1 MSELIK
7 NSGMYQRITSSTAEL
22 DRLFKEVD
30 EQKSPPD
37 IKKVLLLMG
46 LGTLSWISTYSGLLE
61 LIQANSGDIPLTYKL
76 AIGFAVA
83 MLMLMIVYI
92 LDQLFAPLNWLLRT
106 IYIFGY
112 IFLTI
117 ISVGF
122 GFGFYWKYLES
133 RSEATRSAESAV
145 TQVQTA
151 LQAGQ
156 SRLEQLET
164 TLTTLT
170 ALSLQKAKEERELG
184 NSCPNSRPGDGPRR
198 RLRDNDAKN
207 FSFAGDFVTK
217 RAQSVADDI
226 RGLNGD
232 LAKIASRHPSTVDPT
247 TGTRNAFMKSLNQ
260 RLDMT
265 ITRFNAFRTD
275 PQLASIRN
283 NLAER
288 SSTTIFPDNR
298 GGTFQCPDT
307 QLQTALRGVV
317 QAIDQL
323 PKLQKPK
330 INASEGSEATIEAF
344 RRLGATLSGMLV
356 FKMPPSED
364 ELREMR
370 KKAVRTLDKK
380 QAPSAQLNA
389 VQPGL
394 NERDYIPL
402 AIAVFVDFCLLLVS
416 INRPM
421 DRLKSL
427 VPVMKEARDG
437 PISGI
442 LSSFHATHFTG
453 MREEFSLFQHVVFDW
468 GGHYYVAVP
477 LASNDI
483 QAQYLANLFVSLE
496 GRGIVDRAMIPPGF
510 IIRGKLKKMG
520 SSFADHRAFR
530 LYKFRNGAWSN
541 IVLDA
546 VMGAA
551 KDVAEATRLEANRR
565 QALGLDQVSGDKRAP
580 NFDSLFDD
588 ETITLNDNKDMVEN
602 GKSPNPKTRI
612 AHNSSDFDESILEEE
627 VGPLPRLFRNA
638 GSRGFKNRMP
648 ATNTT
653 DSQTKSPLRYD
664 IPMNASPAAFYP
676 PHNTQLNGAI
686 NNSKANGAM
695 LNGDPNGKHHTG
707 NHLNGSNEFYR
718 QPQTQRHVAINVNA
732 LKRSPTPP
740 TSTPKA
746 PTPFTSDQE
755 VLKTKTERT
764 KSHKPANLINLPLK
778 TREKFAQPETPS
790 EADTSLAVQA
800 EQRFSTPDDTHSDN
814 KDIPESKA
822 SYLPSTKAA
831 PQTEK
836 LQESVTD
843 DLNKEISQRDEQ
855 LEKKNGEEKNEQ
867 TIISTVQDKIN
878 EDVLPNN
885 NEEDKG
891 YQTSDNAAQN
901 DKSETL
907 SLTPPPLP
915 ATTRTVPEDNEQPV
929 ETVAVTTRSLKSEH
943 NPEEKNRGKDHIHV
957 RKITNWYAN
966 QEEEK

>member
-1 MSELIK
+1 MSELIR
-7 NSGMYQRITSSTAEL
+7 NSGIYQRLTSSTEEL
-22 DRLFKEVD
+22 ERLFKEVD
-30 EQKSPPD
+30 EKKTPPD

-106 IYIFGY
+106 IYVFGY

-145 TQVQTA
+145 TQVQNA
-151 LQAGQ
+151 LQGGQ
-156 SRLEQLET
+156 SRLEQLEA

-170 ALSLQKAKEERELG
+170 ALSLQKATEEREKG

-198 RLRDNDAKN
+198 RLRDSDAKN

-217 RAQSVADDI
+217 RAQSVAEDI

-232 LAKIASRHPSTVDPT
+232 LAKIASRAPSTVDPA

-288 SSTTIFPDNR
+288 SNTTIFPDDR
-298 GGTFQCPDT
+298 GGTFKCPDN
-307 QLQTALRGVV
+307 QLQSALRGVV

-323 PKLQKPK
+323 PTLQKPK

-356 FKMPPSED
+356 LKMPPSED

-370 KKAVRTLDKK
+370 KKAVRSLDKK
-380 QAPSAQLNA
+380 QAPSAELNA
-389 VQPGL
+389 TQPGL

-427 VPVMKEARDG
+427 VPVMKDARDG

-453 MREEFSLFQHVVFDW
+453 IREEFSLFQHVVFDW

-496 GRGIVDRAMIPPGF
+496 GRGIVDRAMIPPAF

-520 SSFADHRAFR
+520 SSFAEHRAFR

-551 KDVAEATRLEANRR
+551 KDVAEATRAEAARR
-565 QALGLDQVSGDKRAP
+565 QLAADKAETSEARNA

-588 ETITLNDNKDMVEN
+588 TKSDEKILDADLNAKNIN
-602 GKSPNPKTRI
+602 GAQRETRI
-612 AHNSSDFDESILEEE
+612 AHKTSVFDEPLPVEDDMT
-627 VGPLPRLFRNA
+627 LPRLLRGATSLRNSPFA
-638 GSRGFKNRMP
+638 QTAEQR
-648 ATNTT
+648 ATNHRAPAP
-653 DSQTKSPLRYD
+653 QPPHVKREAA
-664 IPMNASPAAFYP
+664 ASPAPADHLNGKKRPAPTRRFHHPAPYQQTAP
-676 PHNTQLNGAI
+676 KRSPSTPAAQNGAIVHPASLNGYANGHSNNHANAHANGHANGHLNAGLNGAMNGQGQRPI
-686 NNSKANGAM
+686 NGLASRLAALEETAAPENPAPDSPAPEQGA
-695 LNGDPNGKHHTG
+695 
-707 NHLNGSNEFYR
+707 
-718 QPQTQRHVAINVNA
+718 
-732 LKRSPTPP
+732 
-740 TSTPKA
+740 KA
-746 PTPFTSDQE
+746 PTPFTNPEELGFKQGNGKGAAIHDLTEKQDDLTGPETPQE
-755 VLKTKTERT
+755 Q
-764 KSHKPANLINLPLK
+764 KPEPEQVREQPLK
-778 TREKFAQPETPS
+778 EPKETAQPPLQQQLAENKEAANNIAAPETQPETQP
-790 EADTSLAVQA
+790 LAPKTQ
-800 EQRFSTPDDTHSDN
+800 
-814 KDIPESKA
+814 
-822 SYLPSTKAA
+822 
-831 PQTEK
+831 
-836 LQESVTD
+836 
-843 DLNKEISQRDEQ
+843 
-855 LEKKNGEEKNEQ
+855 
-867 TIISTVQDKIN
+867 
-878 EDVLPNN
+878 
-885 NEEDKG
+885 
-891 YQTSDNAAQN
+891 
-901 DKSETL
+901 
-907 SLTPPPLP
+907 TPPPLP
-915 ATTRTVPEDNEQPV
+915 LSELPTRQKAPALQDQDEAPTASDAAEKAAPAKQDGEQPK
-929 ETVAVTTRSLKSEH
+929 ESQAKAE
-943 NPEEKNRGKDHIHV
+943 DHIHV

-966 QEEEK
+966 KDYEDN